1 MAPGT
6 NRVLYVG
13 TEDGLYLAEEK
24 GNEYASRPLGL
35 RGKGAMR
42 SPVVIDRDDCQRIY
56 AVTARGG
63 VQRSEDGGQTW
74 QEINNGILYKE
85 TWCIVQH
92 PKTGELV
99 VGTGPSSVFKSID
112 GGDSW
117 VDCERLRDLPETI
130 DWTFPRPPH
139 VSHIKGLALS
149 PDNPMLIFG
158 AVEEGWVIR
167 SQDGGTSWQNIK
179 DGVEF
184 DAHAVAV
191 MPDNPEVV
199 IATSGQG
206 VYKSTNG
213 GDSFVNSSQGLDR
226 CYMAQL
232 VCHSARPNVLFTAAA
247 SVPPPF
253 WRRPEGAGSAF
264 YRSEN
269 QGQSWER
276 LSGGLPDHFKAA
288 PRATAGDPEEPNAF
302 FVGMNDGTIWSSA
315 DGGESFRQIVG
326 GLPSVL
332 SIRVA
337 HA

>member
-13 TEDGLYLAEEK
+13 TEDGLYLTEEK
-24 GNEYASRPLGL
+24 GKEYQSRPLGL
-35 RGKGAMR
+35 HGKGAMR
-42 SPVVIDRDDCQRIY
+42 SPVVIDRDNRQRIY

-63 VQRSEDGGQTW
+63 VQRSEDGGQSW

-92 PKTGELV
+92 PKTGEVV
-99 VGTGPSSVFKSID
+99 VGTGPSSVFKSVD

-139 VSHIKGLALS
+139 VSHVKGLALRL
-149 PDNPMLIFG
+149 DNPMLIFG

-184 DAHAVAV
+184 DAHSVAV
-191 MPDNPEVV
+191 MPDNPEIV

-213 GDSFVNSSQGLDR
+213 GDSFVNSSHRDWTAVTWR
-226 CYMAQL
+226 SW
-232 VCHSARPNVLFTAAA
+232 SAILRGPKCFLRRRPRFHRLFGGG
-247 SVPPPF
+247 PREPHPPF
-253 WRRPEGAGSAF
+253 IVVRTKGNLGKDFQEDYRAISKRRLAQQPATQRNRT
-264 YRSEN
+264 RS
-269 QGQSWER
+269 
-276 LSGGLPDHFKAA
+276 
-288 PRATAGDPEEPNAF
+288 
-302 FVGMNDGTIWSSA
+302 SSA
-315 DGGESFRQIVG
+315 
-326 GLPSVL
+326 
-332 SIRVA
+332 
-337 HA
+337 

>member
-1 MAPGT
+1 
-6 NRVLYVG
+6 
-13 TEDGLYLAEEK
+13 
-24 GNEYASRPLGL
+24 
-35 RGKGAMR
+35 
-42 SPVVIDRDDCQRIY
+42 
-56 AVTARGG
+56 
-63 VQRSEDGGQTW
+63 
-74 QEINNGILYKE
+74 
-85 TWCIVQH
+85 
-92 PKTGELV
+92 
-99 VGTGPSSVFKSID
+99 
-112 GGDSW
+112 
-117 VDCERLRDLPETI
+117 
-130 DWTFPRPPH
+130 
-139 VSHIKGLALS
+139 
-149 PDNPMLIFG
+149 MLIFG

-184 DAHAVAV
+184 DAHSVAV

-213 GDSFVNSSQGLDR
+213 GDTFVNSSQGLDR

-232 VCHSARPNVLFTAAA
+232 VCHSARPKVLFTAAA

-253 WRRPEGAGSAF
+253 WRRPEGAESAF

-276 LSGGLPDHFKAA
+276 LSGGLPNHFKAA
-288 PRATAGDPEEPNAF
+288 PRATAGDPKEPNAF

-315 DGGESFRQIVG
+315 DGGESFCQIVG

-337 HA
+337 YA